1 MADGKSISKINKLL
15 SVNKQYKILHLE
27 DNPSDAGLIEHALKR
42 SGLNF
47 IVKIVETKEGFIN
60 GLKNFTPDI
69 ILSDHSL
76 PQFDSM
82 EALSIYNQSDLEIPF
97 ILITG
102 SVSEEFAIRSIK
114 EGADDYI
121 IKNNLMRLPAAIQQA
136 LKTRQIEAEKRKAN
150 IELEATHKELNT
162 FIYKAAHDLR
172 GPLCSIM
179 GLANVA
185 ELEGEKENLSQY
197 VHKISESTH
206 KLDTILISLINVMS
220 IKDSKPIL
228 KEIKF
233 ETLLNKILTRL
244 TYTEGFNE
252 VAFNHTIETKRSFF
266 SDEFILNTIL
276 YNIIENAIIYR
287 NTNDRRAFV
296 NVTITNLDGSTLLQI
311 QDNGIGMESEV
322 QEQIFDM
329 YFRGNIY
336 STGPGLGLY
345 IVKNGVKKL
354 GGTIAVKSEPGKGS
368 LFTINLPAKQ

>member
-1 MADGKSISKINKLL
+1 MSK
-15 SVNKQYKILHLE
+15 QFRILHIE
-27 DNPSDAGLIEHALKR
+27 DNPSDAGLIAHALKK

-47 IVKIVETKEGFIN
+47 IVRIVETKEEFIN
-60 GLKNFTPDI
+60 ALKDFNPDI

-82 EALSIYNQSDLEIPF
+82 EALSIYNQSGYEIPF

-121 IKNNLMRLPAAIQQA
+121 LKNNLMRLPAAIQQA

-179 GLANVA
+179 GLTNVA
-185 ELEGEKENLSQY
+185 GLEDEKNNLPDY
-197 VHKISESTH
+197 IHKISESTH
-206 KLDTILISLINVMS
+206 KLDTVLISLINVMS
-220 IKDSKPIL
+220 IKDSKPLL
-228 KEIKF
+228 KEVKVDY
-233 ETLLNKILTRL
+233 LLNKLLERL
-244 TYTEGFNE
+244 KYTDGFNE
-252 VAFNHTIETKRSFF
+252 VVFNNTIDSKRTFF
-266 SDEFILNTIL
+266 SDEFILNSIL

-287 NTNDRRAFV
+287 NTSLGEAKINI
-296 NVTITNLDGSTLLQI
+296 TITSLEDSTLLQI
-311 QDNGIGMESEV
+311 QDNGIGMEKEI
-322 QEQIFDM
+322 QDQIFDM
-329 YFRGNIY
+329 YFRGNLY
-336 STGPGLGLY
+336 SSGPGLGLY

-354 GGTIAVKSEPGKGS
+354 GGTITVKSELTKGS
-368 LFTINLPAKQ
+368 LFTVNLPVMSLKQH

>member
-1 MADGKSISKINKLL
+1 M
-15 SVNKQYKILHLE
+15 NKQYKILHLE
-27 DNPSDAGLIEHALKR
+27 DNPSDAGLIEHALKK

-47 IVKIVETKEGFIN
+47 IVKIVETRDEFIN
-60 GLKNFTPDI
+60 GLKNFNPDI

-76 PQFDSM
+76 PQFDSL
-82 EALSIYNQSDLEIPF
+82 EALSIYNQSGVEIPF

-121 IKNNLMRLPAAIQQA
+121 LKNNLMRLPAAIQQA
-136 LKTRQIEAEKRKAN
+136 LKTRKIEAEKRKAN

-179 GLANVA
+179 GLTNIA
-185 ELEGEKENLSQY
+185 ELEGEKENLPQY
-197 VHKISESTH
+197 LHKISESTH
-206 KLDTILISLINVMS
+206 KLDTVLISLINVMS
-220 IKDSKPIL
+220 IKDTKPIL

-244 TYTEGFNE
+244 KYTEGFNE
-252 VAFNHTIETKRSFF
+252 VVFNHTIDTKRSFF

-276 YNIIENAIIYR
+276 YNIIENAISYR
-287 NTNDRRAFV
+287 NTNDRNAFV
-296 NVTITNLDGSTLLQI
+296 NITITHLDDCTLLQI
-311 QDNGIGMESEV
+311 QDNGIGMEKEV
-322 QEQIFDM
+322 HEQIFDM
-329 YFRGNIY
+329 YFRGNLH

-354 GGTIAVKSEPGKGS
+354 GGTITVKSEIRKGS
-368 LFTINLPAKQ
+368 LFTITLPATRTFPK

>member
-1 MADGKSISKINKLL
+1 LADGKSISKINKLL

-42 SGLNF
+42 SGLDF

-60 GLKNFTPDI
+60 GLKNFAPDI

-82 EALSIYNQSDLEIPF
+82 EALSIYNQSGLEIPF

-185 ELEGEKENLSQY
+185 ELEGEKENLPQY
-197 VHKISESTH
+197 IHKISESTH
-206 KLDTILISLINVMS
+206 KLDTVLISLINVMS

-244 TYTEGFNE
+244 TYTVGFNE

-276 YNIIENAIIYR
+276 YNIIENSIIYR
-287 NTNDRRAFV
+287 NTNDRSAFV